1 MGGAGGQ
8 ASPPSEGAQSLLT
21 AILQL
26 HAFLQGAA
34 SAPPTLPLKHP
45 LPAQIQGEF
54 SSQDFRLCSSYRR
67 LKWGLID

>member
-1 MGGAGGQ
+1 MWGER
-8 ASPPSEGAQSLLT
+8 EGRRLLT

-26 HAFLQGAA
+26 HASLPGAA

-45 LPAQIQGEF
+45 LPAQIQDEL
-54 SSQDFRLCSSYRR
+54 SSQDFRLCSSYHR